1 MKKSLYITTANCE
14 LDGDSIE
21 LINDIIL
28 LNNGCVLAKEDT
40 TLINIIENKALCSF
54 VQIYKKAS
62 HQINTKYADV
72 SLMYQYKEDLTKAI
86 DKAYRYANN
95 EKDNVFKHFNRA
107 VGYFFNTLV
116 YIYNGNCEYNRYKSE
131 FSDGKAVYSYN
142 VATKEASFVLGG
154 YSTPADNFKLY
165 LKG

>member
-1 MKKSLYITTANCE
+1 MKKSLYLTTANCE
-14 LDGDSIE
+14 LDADATA
-21 LINDIIL
+21 LINEIVL

-40 TLINIIENKALCSF
+40 ALIDAIDNKAVCSY

-62 HQINTKYADV
+62 HHISTKYADTA
-72 SLMYQYKEDLTKAI
+72 LMSKYNEDLTKAI

-95 EKDNVFKHFNRA
+95 EKENVFKHFNRA
-107 VGYFFNTLV
+107 VGPFFNILV
-116 YIYNGNCEYNRYKSE
+116 YIYNGNCEYNRYKSK

-142 VATKEASFVLGG
+142 VATKEATFALGG
-154 YSTPADNFKLY
+154 YSTPEDNFKLY